1 MWTGGQRSLTA
12 QANFRP
18 SIEPGIW
25 KSVNTTR
32 MSGRLSRMTI
42 ASSAF
47 AASATSNPA
56 SLITCAAWIRIRNS
70 SSTIRMTGRSVVE
83 CAKMCLSPTQ
93 LSHAAHWPHE
103 GEICSS
109 KSAMRSR
116 TLGSL
121 SPSFAVRRIVSATAC
136 TWTELSG
143 CGSVAIALLM
153 AVVINSM
160 MSGGKDAFEKFSI
173 N

>member
-32 MSGRLSRMTI
+32 MSGLLSRMTI

-83 CAKMCLSPTQ
+83 CAKMCLSQLQ
-93 LSHAAHWPHE
+93 LSHASPLA
-103 GEICSS
+103 
-109 KSAMRSR
+109 SR
-116 TLGSL
+116 RRNLQLQERHAFENLGV
-121 SPSFAVRRIVSATAC
+121 SFAVLRCTKDCLSDRLYMDRTQRVWKCCNCTSHGRRH
-136 TWTELSG
+136 
-143 CGSVAIALLM
+143 
-153 AVVINSM
+153 
-160 MSGGKDAFEKFSI
+160 
-173 N
+173 